1 MKRNMPGILAAIIWV
16 SMSLCLSASAFTL
29 DEKGVPENGGDRSVI
44 LIISD
49 LHLGADDS
57 YSENVINRPRL
68 AEFLGRVRE
77 AADVKELV
85 IAGDM
90 IDEWFIP
97 AGKDTYGGKSQEEFV
112 RRVADN
118 NRQVF
123 DAFNGIIRD
132 GKIQVTYVPGNHD
145 LLVSAESVEAVLPG
159 ILQARDVRG
168 LGTYTPEEHPKIAI
182 EHGHRYNFFC
192 APDPISNREAAPG
205 SILPPGY
212 FFTRVAT
219 LSVVEGHPA
228 PGYSLPEVAPN
239 SLGESQELVYLYWK
253 DWKWLSGL
261 MKIKEGLDDKIITTN
276 IDGFT
281 EGYSL
286 ADLFPYQSEPGGVI
300 DMKLFRGIEK
310 TWDER
315 QTLNRVAVKIP
326 AKRAIQGAAPASE
339 LDSQAE
345 YQYFQNP
352 ESNKKIVVFGH
363 SHEPRLIRSKTCG
376 GQDTVYVNT
385 GTWIDRNAM
394 PTMTFAAIIPKKDG
408 EFVGLYRYTPE
419 GTIEKMDSA
428 EVRKD

>member
-1 MKRNMPGILAAIIWV
+1 MKKKITGILAAIFA
-16 SMSLCLSASAFTL
+16 SMSLCSAATAFTL
-29 DEKGVPENGGDRSVI
+29 DEKGLPEAGGERSVI
-44 LIISD
+44 LVISD
-49 LHLGADDS
+49 LHLGADDT
-57 YSENVINRPRL
+57 YSENVANRPHL
-68 AEFLGRVRE
+68 AKFLAGVRG

-97 AGKDTYGGKSQEEFV
+97 AGKDTYEGKSQKEFV

-118 NRQVF
+118 NKEVF
-123 DAFNGIIRD
+123 DAFNAIIRD
-132 GKIQVTYVPGNHD
+132 GKIKVTYVPGNHD
-145 LLVSAESVEAVLPG
+145 ILVSAESVEAVLPG
-159 ILQARDVRG
+159 IHQARDVRG
-168 LGTYTPEEHPKIAI
+168 LGTYTPEEHPEIAI

-192 APDPISNREAAPG
+192 APDPISSSEAAPG

-219 LSVVEGHPA
+219 LSVVQGHPT
-228 PGYSLPEVAPN
+228 PGYSLPEVTPN
-239 SLGESQELVYLYWK
+239 SLGESQDLVYLYWK
-253 DWKWLSGL
+253 DWKWLSDL

-281 EGYSL
+281 EQYSL
-286 ADLFPYQSEPGGVI
+286 AHLIPYQSEPGGVI

-326 AKRAIQGAAPASE
+326 TMRAIQGAAPASE

-345 YQYFQNP
+345 YQYFLNP
-352 ESNKKIVVFGH
+352 ESNKRVVVFGH
-363 SHEPRLIRSKTCG
+363 SHEPRMIPSKTCG
-376 GQDTVYVNT
+376 GQDAVYVNT

-419 GTIEKMDSA
+419 GLIEKMDSA
-428 EVRKD
+428 ELR